1 MTTTI
6 RVVCVSVALAL
17 WANPASAQL
26 GGLMKGAQVAKKVAD
41 LNISD
46 EQEHEIGAQ
55 VSKSIRQMYGV
66 VQDPA
71 VHKYVTLVGAA
82 LAVSST
88 RPEIDWQF
96 IVLDTDG
103 VNAFAAPGGFV
114 HITRGALGLIAS
126 ESELAGVLA
135 HEIIHVTEKH
145 TINAIKKGKAKDLG
159 TDLAPGGGLTKA
171 ALSKL
176 ADAATEAVL
185 SGFGRAEELESDTK
199 GLALANTVG
208 YAPQGLGAFLSSIK
222 ARNSGVSEK
231 RGLFA
236 SHPEMDERLKKLDDQ
251 IKSQKLA
258 STVTLQPR
266 YKKFIT
272 YTAKPQAEIATVAA
286 GAAGL
291 TGGGD
296 AKKPLPPQPQ
306 KTGGAAASDEEPKKK
321 GRFGG
326 FASKLTG
333 GGDEKKSAQ
342 VTGSGAGRGVDT
354 ERNAKGGSNPALVA
368 VKITV
373 ADINAF
379 KKEGQLK

>member
-1 MTTTI
+1 MTTTT
-6 RVVCVSVALAL
+6 RVVCTCAALAL
-17 WANPASAQL
+17 WAHPASAQL
-26 GGLMKGAQVAKKVAD
+26 GGLIKGAQVAKKVAD

-46 EQEHEIGAQ
+46 EQEHEIGAL
-55 VSKSIRQMYGV
+55 VSKNIREMYGV
-66 VQDPA
+66 AQDQA
-71 VHKYVTLVGAA
+71 VHRYVTLVGAA

-88 RPEIDWQF
+88 RPDIDWQF

-114 HITRGALGLIAS
+114 HITRGALGLIAD
-126 ESELAGVLA
+126 ESQLAGVLA
-135 HEIIHVTEKH
+135 HEIIHITEKH
-145 TINAIKKGKAKDLG
+145 TINAIKKSKAKDLG

-185 SGFGRAEELESDTK
+185 SGFGRAEELDSDTR
-199 GLALANTVG
+199 GLTLVNAVG
-208 YAPQGLGAFLSSIK
+208 YAPQGLGAFLASLK
-222 ARNSGVSEK
+222 ARNAGVAEK

-236 SHPEMDERLKKLDDQ
+236 SHPEMDERLKKLDGQ
-251 IKSQKLA
+251 IASQKLA

-266 YKKFIT
+266 YKKFIS

-286 GAAGL
+286 GSAGL
-291 TGGGD
+291 
-296 AKKPLPPQPQ
+296 A
-306 KTGGAAASDEEPKKK
+306 GGAPPKPAATAATSSGDSAPAGEPKKK

-326 FASKLTG
+326 FADKLTG
-333 GGDEKKSAQ
+333 SGDEKKSAQ

-354 ERNAKGGSNPALVA
+354 ERNAKGGGNPALVA
-368 VKITV
+368 VKLTL